1 MYIVNKE
8 EIKMRDQKAR
18 VRDIEGTMK
27 NEFRHA
33 LAVNLITQA
42 EHDQYLKELN
52 ELTSYIY
59 EKYANDPSFYDEDWN
74 KINQYYEKIMALE
87 FVDTKTKNNLEISWL
102 IEM

>member
-1 MYIVNKE
+1 
-8 EIKMRDQKAR
+8 MRDQRER
-18 VRDIEGTMK
+18 VYSMEGTIK

-59 EKYANDPSFYDEDWN
+59 EKYANDFIFDYEDWI
-74 KINQYYEKIMALE
+74 KINQYYEKIIALE
-87 FVDTKTKNNLEISWL
+87 FVRDRIKEGLEITWL
-102 IEM
+102 IER

>member
-1 MYIVNKE
+1 
-8 EIKMRDQKAR
+8 MRDQRER
-18 VRDIEGTMK
+18 VYSIERLVK

-59 EKYANDPSFYDEDWN
+59 EKYADDLSFYKEDWI
-74 KINQYYEKIMALE
+74 KINQYYEKIIALE
-87 FVDTKTKNNLEISWL
+87 FVRDIVKDALESIWL
-102 IEM
+102 LEL

>member
-1 MYIVNKE
+1 
-8 EIKMRDQKAR
+8 MRDQRER
-18 VRDIEGTMK
+18 VYSMEGTIK

-59 EKYANDPSFYDEDWN
+59 EKYANDFIFDYEDWI
-74 KINQYYEKIMALE
+74 KINQYYEKIIALE
-87 FVDTKTKNNLEISWL
+87 FVRDRIKKSLEIIWL

>member
-8 EIKMRDQKAR
+8 EIKMRDQRER
-18 VRDIEGTMK
+18 VHIIERTMK
-27 NEFRHA
+27 NEFGYA

-59 EKYANDPSFYDEDWN
+59 EKYADDLSFYKEDWI
-74 KINQYYEKIMALE
+74 KINQYYEKIIALE
-87 FVDTKTKNNLEISWL
+87 FVDAEIKEDLESTWL
-102 IEM
+102 LEL

>member
-1 MYIVNKE
+1 
-8 EIKMRDQKAR
+8 MRDQR
-18 VRDIEGTMK
+18 ERFYWIERLVK

-59 EKYANDPSFYDEDWN
+59 EKYTNDFIFDHEDWI
-74 KINQYYEKIMALE
+74 KINQYYKKIIALE
-87 FVDTKTKNNLEISWL
+87 FVRDIIKEDLEIIWL

>member
-1 MYIVNKE
+1 
-8 EIKMRDQKAR
+8 MRDQRER
-18 VRDIEGTMK
+18 VYSMEGTIK
-27 NEFRHA
+27 NEFRYA

-59 EKYANDPSFYDEDWN
+59 EKYANDLIFDYEDWI
-74 KINQYYEKIMALE
+74 KINQYYEKIIALE
-87 FVDTKTKNNLEISWL
+87 FVRDIIKEDLEIIWL

>member
-8 EIKMRDQKAR
+8 EIKMRDQRER
-18 VRDIEGTMK
+18 VHIIERTVK

-33 LAVNLITQA
+33 LAVNLITQT

-59 EKYANDPSFYDEDWN
+59 EKYADDPSFYDEDWI
-74 KINQYYEKIMALE
+74 KINQYYEKIIALE
-87 FVDTKTKNNLEISWL
+87 FVRDRTKKNLEISWL

>member
-27 NEFRHA
+27 NEFRYA

-59 EKYANDPSFYDEDWN
+59 EKYADDPSFYDEDWI
-74 KINQYYEKIMALE
+74 KINQYYEKIIALE
-87 FVDTKTKNNLEISWL
+87 FVRDRTKNNLKSIWL
-102 IEM
+102 LEL

>member
-18 VRDIEGTMK
+18 VYDIDETMK
-27 NEFRHA
+27 NEFEYA
-33 LAVNLITQA
+33 LEVNLITQA

-59 EKYANDPSFYDEDWN
+59 EKYADDLSFYKEDWI
-74 KINQYYEKIMALE
+74 KINQYYEKIIALE
-87 FVDTKTKNNLEISWL
+87 FVRDRTKNNLKSIWL
-102 IEM
+102 LEL

>member
-1 MYIVNKE
+1 
-8 EIKMRDQKAR
+8 MRDQKER
-18 VRDIEGTMK
+18 VYDIDETMK

-59 EKYANDPSFYDEDWN
+59 EKYADDLSFYKEDWI
-74 KINQYYEKIMALE
+74 KINQYYKKIIALE
-87 FVDTKTKNNLEISWL
+87 FVRDIIKKDLESTWL
-102 IEM
+102 LEL

>member
-1 MYIVNKE
+1 
-8 EIKMRDQKAR
+8 MRDQRER
-18 VRDIEGTMK
+18 VYSIERLVK

-59 EKYANDPSFYDEDWN
+59 EKYANDLIFDYEDWI
-74 KINQYYEKIMALE
+74 KINQYYEKIIALE
-87 FVDTKTKNNLEISWL
+87 FVRDIVKDALESIWL
-102 IEM
+102 LEL

>member
-1 MYIVNKE
+1 
-8 EIKMRDQKAR
+8 MRDQRER
-18 VRDIEGTMK
+18 VYSIERLVK

-59 EKYANDPSFYDEDWN
+59 EKYADDLSFYKEDWI
-74 KINQYYEKIMALE
+74 KINQYYEKIIALE
-87 FVDTKTKNNLEISWL
+87 FVRDIVKDALEIIWL

>member
-1 MYIVNKE
+1 
-8 EIKMRDQKAR
+8 MRDQRER
-18 VRDIEGTMK
+18 VYSIERLVK
-27 NEFRHA
+27 NEFGYA

-59 EKYANDPSFYDEDWN
+59 EKYADDLSFYKEDWI
-74 KINQYYEKIMALE
+74 KINQYYEKIIALE
-87 FVDTKTKNNLEISWL
+87 FVRDIVKDALEIIWL

>member
-8 EIKMRDQKAR
+8 EIKMRDQRER
-18 VRDIEGTMK
+18 VYDIDETMK

-59 EKYANDPSFYDEDWN
+59 EKYANDFIFDYEDWI
-74 KINQYYEKIMALE
+74 KINQYYEKIIALE
-87 FVDTKTKNNLEISWL
+87 FVRDIIKEDLESTWL
-102 IEM
+102 LEL

>member
-1 MYIVNKE
+1 
-8 EIKMRDQKAR
+8 MRDQKER
-18 VRDIEGTMK
+18 VYGIDETMK

-59 EKYANDPSFYDEDWN
+59 EKYADDLSFYKEDWI
-74 KINQYYEKIMALE
+74 KINQYYEKRIALE
-87 FVDTKTKNNLEISWL
+87 FVRDIVKDALESIWL
-102 IEM
+102 LEL

>member
-1 MYIVNKE
+1 
-8 EIKMRDQKAR
+8 MRDQRER
-18 VRDIEGTMK
+18 VYSMEGTIK
-27 NEFRHA
+27 NEFRYA

-59 EKYANDPSFYDEDWN
+59 EKYADDLSFYKEDWI
-74 KINQYYEKIMALE
+74 KINEYYKKIIALE
-87 FVDTKTKNNLEISWL
+87 FVRDITKDVLETTWL

>member
-1 MYIVNKE
+1 
-8 EIKMRDQKAR
+8 MRDQRER
-18 VRDIEGTMK
+18 VYSIERLVK

-59 EKYANDPSFYDEDWN
+59 EKYANDPSFYDEDWI
-74 KINQYYEKIMALE
+74 KINQYYEKIIALE
-87 FVDTKTKNNLEISWL
+87 FVRDRTKNNLKSIWL
-102 IEM
+102 LEL

>member
-8 EIKMRDQKAR
+8 EIKMRDQKER
-18 VRDIEGTMK
+18 VYDIDGSMK

-59 EKYANDPSFYDEDWN
+59 EKYADDPSFYDEDWI
-74 KINQYYEKIMALE
+74 KINQYYEKIIALE
-87 FVDTKTKNNLEISWL
+87 FVRNRTKKNLEISWL